1 MTKKYFDTPSIT
13 LVRLTADVITTSDL
27 NNHQGNAST
36 GGILAPD
43 PHRKSIWD

>member
-1 MTKKYFDTPSIT
+1 MTKKYFDTPRMT
-13 LVRLTADVITTSDL
+13 LSYMQDVITTSDL